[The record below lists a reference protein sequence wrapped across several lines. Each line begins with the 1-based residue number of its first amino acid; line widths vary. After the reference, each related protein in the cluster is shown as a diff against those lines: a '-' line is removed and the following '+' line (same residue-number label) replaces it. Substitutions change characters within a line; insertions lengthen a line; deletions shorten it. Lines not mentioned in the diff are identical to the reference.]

1 MASNE
6 TPPASGGANRNL
18 GPIIVGINWMVFG
31 PSTIMVGLRLI
42 TRTWIT
48 RNLGWDD
55 IVMLITQAINSCG
68 MGFVM
73 GEVFYGLGRHKH
85 FLSTYQQ
92 SRFLKFDF
100 LDWIQVFVTLTLMKI
115 SILLF
120 LLRLSKF
127 DHLRRSLWFLI
138 AFLILSHLPL
148 TILLIVQCRP
158 IEKYWLQDLPGT
170 CWSKDTREKIIISQ
184 GVVSVV
190 TDFIGAAFPVVLL
203 WKVDIPLRRKVGLCL
218 LMGLGVVTA
227 GITIVRTAL
236 SWQVKVE
243 DSTWVGVGNAF
254 ARIFEINLGIIAA
267 CIPLMKPLLRSVRQ
281 RIRTQR
287 SSERLDSEENLPK
300 YDHWYS
306 RWLQTCGG
314 RRGASSSHGLN
325 EPVSFDAYV
334 RYTRDWHRRKRPPN
348 AVVAEHHPV
357 MSQVPSEVL
366 SQVPSV
372 QSLHLPLHGVRMA
385 DDRYSTVDPIVELKG
400 ILEHDFRPDTVDEME
415 IGRAL

>member
-1 MASNE
+1 MASNG

-48 RNLGWDD
+48 HNLGWDD
-55 IVMLITQAINSCG
+55 WVMLLTQAINSCG

-100 LDWIQVFVTLTLMKI
+100 LDWIQVFITLALMKI

-127 DHLRRSLWFLI
+127 DHLRRILWFLI
-138 AFLILSHLPL
+138 AFIVLTHLPL
-148 TILLIVQCRP
+148 TVLLVLQCRP
-158 IEKYWLQDLPGT
+158 VEKYWLEDLPGT
-170 CWSKDTREKIIISQ
+170 CWAKTTREKIVIVQ
-184 GVVSVV
+184 GGKVAKSLGNV
-190 TDFIGAAFPVVLL
+190 TAEIYKPFRF
-203 WKVDIPLRRKVGLCL
+203 
-218 LMGLGVVTA
+218 TA

-236 SWQVKVE
+236 SWEITSE
-243 DSTWVGVGNAF
+243 DMTWVGVGNAF

-267 CIPLMKPLLRSVRQ
+267 CIPLMKPFGRAIRNRL
-281 RIRTQR
+281 RTQR
-287 SSERLDSEENLPK
+287 STERLDSDEDLTK
-300 YDHWYS
+300 HSHWYS
-306 RWLQTCGG
+306 RWLQTCG
-314 RRGASSSHGLN
+314 RRDVPSSHGQN

-348 AVVAEHHPV
+348 AAAANCNPV
-357 MSQVPSEVL
+357 MSWEPSVQTSL
-366 SQVPSV
+366 GPSV
-372 QSLHLPLHGVRMA
+372 QSLQLPLHGVPGA

-400 ILEHDFRPDTVDEME
+400 ILETDFRGDEVDDME